1 MGIDINITEKLFP
14 NVTTVII
21 QLCSTGVLFYFARKF
36 LWQPARE
43 FLEKKAELTQQPL
56 TDALNAK
63 ADAETMRSD
72 ANKQLQQA
80 SIKAQEVVENSK
92 LEGKRIKDSLI
103 SDARNQAD
111 QILKNSREEI
121 SYEQA
126 RMREDIQK
134 EIIDVALLA
143 AEKLIQEKAD
153 IEDNRSS
160 IEKFVKEITEDE

>member
-14 NVTTVII
+14 NAMTIII
-21 QLCSTGVLFYFARKF
+21 QLCSTGVLFFFARKF
-36 LWQPARE
+36 LWQPARDY
-43 FLEKKAELTQQPL
+43 LDKKAELTQQPL
-56 TDALNAK
+56 SDALKAK
-63 ADAETMRSD
+63 NEAETMRKD
-72 ANKQLQQA
+72 ANVQLQQA

-103 SDARNQAD
+103 SDARDQAD
-111 QILKNSREEI
+111 QLLKNSREEI
-121 SYEQA
+121 KYEQVK
-126 RMREDIQK
+126 MREGIQR

-143 AEKLIQEKAD
+143 TEKLIQEKAD